1 MFIYLQ
7 DSIINEKEIAA
18 ITRSVI
24 PATNFTPVYYT
35 VCIYLKGN
43 SQPIVHTY
51 ETEEER
57 NEVFDSFANMTN
69 ENTGTDN

>member
-1 MFIYLQ
+1 MFVYLT
-7 DSIINEKEIAA
+7 DSMIATSEIAA
-18 ITRSVI
+18 ITKSII

-35 VCIYLKGN
+35 VCVYLKGN

-57 NEVFDSFANMTN
+57 NEVFDSFANLTN
-69 ENTGTDN
+69 EDTRSN

>member
-7 DSIINEKEIAA
+7 DSIINESEIAA
-18 ITRSVI
+18 ITRSAI
-24 PATNFTPVYYT
+24 PATNFSPVYYT
-35 VCIYLKGN
+35 VCVYLKGN

-57 NEVFDSFANMTN
+57 NEVFDSFANLTN
-69 ENTGTDN
+69 EDSGNSN